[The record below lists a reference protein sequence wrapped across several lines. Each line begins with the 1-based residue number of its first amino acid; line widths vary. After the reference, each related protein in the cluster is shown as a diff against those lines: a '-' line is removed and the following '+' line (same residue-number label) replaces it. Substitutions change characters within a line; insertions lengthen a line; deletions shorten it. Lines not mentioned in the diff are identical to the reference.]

1 MAAVRRPATRRST
14 LRLIDANANRALEG
28 LRVCEEIVRFHLEVA
43 PLFLRLRRLRHAIA
57 AAIRGLPI
65 AREDLLRARE
75 SRFDVG
81 RQVRASRVAS
91 LEQTLVI
98 NLQRTKEALRVLE
111 ECARVTAPRHTSQL
125 QRLRFTTYEIE
136 RDLLL
141 RVATLRHS

>member
-1 MAAVRRPATRRST
+1 MAVVRHPAARRST

-28 LRVCEEIVRFHLEVA
+28 VRVCEEIVRFHLEAA
-43 PLFLRLRRLRHAIA
+43 PLFRRLRRLRHAIA
-57 AAIRGLPI
+57 AAMRGLPV

-81 RQVRASRVAS
+81 RQARASRTAS

-98 NLQRTKEALRVLE
+98 NLQRTKEALRALE
-111 ECARVTAPRHTSQL
+111 ECARIVAPRQTPRW

-141 RVATLRHS
+141 RVAALHHS